1 MRMFAWDAE
10 VDWLTG
16 WVEIDQWRNND
27 QGMGGS
33 IHFENGINSYIYMRQ
48 GDTRGFEVLCED
60 GYLAYDWQQARIFK
74 RGASG
79 DEELIAFPA
88 SKHFGPDLD
97 EDGWISMA
105 TRQGNSTRSFL
116 DTMEAGTEPRCSGAN
131 MRKVLE
137 IIVAMRESHRNGY
150 AQVKIP
156 IEDRSLGVLPTPARA
171 FGQRKRGRDPLVL
184 ACTDVPEARIEEARL

>member
-1 MRMFAWDAE
+1 MRMFAWDSE

-16 WVEIDQWRNND
+16 WVEIDPWQNND
-27 QGMGGS
+27 QGMAGS
-33 IHFENGINSYIYMRQ
+33 IHFENGINAYIYMRP
-48 GDTRGFEVLCED
+48 GDVRGMEVLCED
-60 GYLAYDWQQARIFK
+60 GYLYYDWKQARIF
-74 RGASG
+74 RYGASG
-79 DEELIAFPA
+79 DEELIAYPA

-105 TRQGNSTRSFL
+105 TRQDNSTRSFL
-116 DTMEAGTEPRCSGAN
+116 DTMEAGVEPRCSGAN

-150 AQVKIP
+150 ARVGFP

-171 FGQRKRGRDPLVL
+171 FGQRSVEGRNDDWYWPALMSQK
-184 ACTDVPEARIEEARL
+184 PE